1 MLFMVH
7 MKGKYV
13 YERGSKN
20 VKRVQC
26 NMLVGAAGQHCM
38 ALSTAVFVGES
49 PNGFQI
55 LQKVESEI
63 KEGAKLLLDGRGIV
77 VPGFEKGNF
86 VGPTILF
93 DVKGVNFCTQLKT
106 ITQLWRE
113 QDATDSK
120 AATSMPVMK

>member
-1 MLFMVH
+1 MISFW
-7 MKGKYV
+7 GKYV

-93 DVKGVNFCTQLKT
+93 DVKVLESSCL
-106 ITQLWRE
+106 
-113 QDATDSK
+113 
-120 AATSMPVMK
+120 TSIFLTFLYNIYSTHVSMIS